1 MHLEV
6 HVSIQIKVSF
16 FHVYTQ
22 HNIVVDDVVLLY
34 LAFYGN
40 SIPFS
45 WELHK
50 YTFTPT
56 VYKALSFVEWRLSLL
71 YLVFPEFPMIAI

>member
-56 VYKALSFVEWRLSLL
+56 VYKALSFSPLSLL
-71 YLVFPEFPMIAI
+71 YLVFLEFPMIAI